1 MLGKIR
7 NFSSSIFA
15 KIFLFIVAIP
25 FVFWGMGDLF
35 KGGSLNTIAKIGT
48 EKISVNEFID
58 YVNLNTSA
66 NDNLDSSKIENL
78 LSNFIGQKVI
88 EKEIDS
94 LNIIIPDKSLSKIIK
109 NENAFKK
116 ENKFSRVEYEKF
128 LVTNSLS
135 AVGFEKNMSK
145 LSLFAILSS

>member
-48 EKISVNEFID
+48 EKILCVKNIQSRLIKE
-58 YVNLNTSA
+58 
-66 NDNLDSSKIENL
+66 L
-78 LSNFIGQKVI
+78 L
-88 EKEIDS
+88 
-94 LNIIIPDKSLSKIIK
+94 
-109 NENAFKK
+109 
-116 ENKFSRVEYEKF
+116 
-128 LVTNSLS
+128 
-135 AVGFEKNMSK
+135 
-145 LSLFAILSS
+145 